1 MLAGPFHKGYFY
13 TPNVICTPNTGH
25 PVLGV
30 HIIDI
35 EPSASGLYHLAFGQ
49 PLHSYT
55 EDKDDFEI
63 PVEDEPKETDEEDNA
78 EE

>member
-1 MLAGPFHKGYFY
+1 MGGGGKNKNGQR
-13 TPNVICTPNTGH
+13 
-25 PVLGV
+25 
-30 HIIDI
+30 IIDI

-55 EDKDDFEI
+55 EDKGDFEI
-63 PVEDEPKETDEEDNA
+63 PVEDEPEETGEEDNA